1 MKKVLNLISL
11 IVLIVGVA
19 LLAVALVLADVGGAS
34 FLYLGTGVATVL
46 MTAFVFVGAI
56 LSRGKAVVP
65 SRVGRGLLLAGAVLA
80 VGYGLYPIFAG
91 DARPDGFYM
100 FELLALIGGALVL
113 IHFIFVLLA
122 DKAAETD
129 EDVVV
134 DEKIALI
141 YRYKELMD
149 DGIITK
155 EEFNA
160 KKAELMAPQA
170 KAKK

>member
-19 LLAVALVLADVGGAS
+19 LAGVSLVLADATGAS
-34 FLYLGTGVATVL
+34 FLYLGTGVATV
-46 MTAFVFVGAI
+46 FVAI
-56 LSRGKAVVP
+56 LTFLGAVLSRAKCTTGK
-65 SRVGRGLLLAGAVLA
+65 VGRGLLLAAAALL
-80 VGYGLYPIFAG
+80 VGYGLYPMLAV
-91 DARPDGFYM
+91 DARYNGAYL
-100 FELLALIGGALVL
+100 FEIMALIAGALILV
-113 IHFIFVLLA
+113 HFIFVLLA
-122 DKAAETD
+122 DKAATAD

-141 YRYKELMD
+141 YKYKDLMD

-160 KKAELMAPQA
+160 KKAELMAPA

>member
-11 IVLIVGVA
+11 IVLIVGAA
-19 LLAVALVLADVGGAS
+19 LLGVSLVLADVTGAS
-34 FLYLGTGVATVL
+34 FLMMGTGVATVL
-46 MTAFVFVGAI
+46 LAVLVFLGAI
-56 LSRGKAVVP
+56 LSRVKGIAGK
-65 SRVGRGLLLAGAVLA
+65 VGRGLLLAGAILA
-80 VGYGLYPIFAG
+80 LGYGLYPMLAG
-91 DARPDGFYM
+91 DVRAEFYL
-100 FELLALIGGALVL
+100 FEILALVGGALVL
-113 IHFIFVLLA
+113 LHFIFVLLA

-141 YRYKELMD
+141 YRYKDLMD

-160 KKAELMAPQA
+160 KKAELMAPP
-170 KAKK
+170 AKKR

>member
-11 IVLIVGVA
+11 IVLIVGAA
-19 LLAVALVLADVGGAS
+19 LLGIALVFADADSGLAFLNPLAYDMLAVVVLVVLVFLGA
-34 FLYLGTGVATVL
+34 V
-46 MTAFVFVGAI
+46 
-56 LSRGKAVVP
+56 LSRIKAIVP
-65 SRVGRGLLLAGAVLA
+65 AKIGRGLLLAGAIVFLGLA
-80 VGYGLYPIFAG
+80 LYPMFTGGDLYIFQI
-91 DARPDGFYM
+91 
-100 FELLALIGGALVL
+100 LALVGAALIL

-122 DKAAETD
+122 DKAATAD

-141 YRYKELMD
+141 YRYKDLMD

-160 KKAELMAPQA
+160 KKAELMAPP
-170 KAKK
+170 AKKR

>member
-19 LLAVALVLADVGGAS
+19 LAGASLVLADVSGAS
-34 FLYLGTGVATVL
+34 FLVMGTGVATVL
-46 MTAFVFVGAI
+46 IAVLAFLGAV
-56 LSRGKAVVP
+56 LSRVKGTAGK
-65 SRVGRGLLLAGAVLA
+65 VGRGLLLAGAALL
-80 VGYGLYPIFAG
+80 VGYGIYPMLAG
-91 DARPDGFYM
+91 DARFDGAYLY
-100 FELLALIGGALVL
+100 EIIALIAGALILV
-113 IHFIFVLLA
+113 HFIFVLLA
-122 DKAAETD
+122 DKAATAD
-129 EDVVV
+129 DDVVV

-141 YRYKELMD
+141 YKYKDLMD

-170 KAKK
+170 KAKR